1 MTQTLGDAPDWQG
14 YSQWRASEGTAINQF
29 VTVADPYIENVVVT
43 NWASF
48 NLYIV
53 LDSGIGIT
61 VAVIWYNDAA
71 YSEVADT
78 QEWVLNA
85 GNILNVTLP
94 CLSPYAQLKIL
105 TAESGNQIVTG
116 YFTPQNLAVTKATYL
131 TENNVLLKNG
141 ITLAESA
148 SDSYAVPYVVV
159 GPAAVTLT
167 PYDDSGLLLVAVFP
181 SGEDA
186 DQATTIYQAYAPT
199 AAGESLN
206 GSFVTPAYP
215 VTVKVTNTDEAASH
229 EFNLYYQGLSQ

>member
-131 TENNVLLKNG
+131 TENNTLLKNDLS
-141 ITLAESA
+141 LAA
-148 SDSYAVPYVVV
+148 GANVQYQVPYIMV
-159 GPAAVTLT
+159 GRATLT
-167 PYDDSGLLLVAVFP
+167 LIPADNSGKLYAACLVMTEA
-181 SGEDA
+181 GIQQGA
-186 DQATTIYQAYAPT
+186 CGLAYAP
-199 AAGESLN
+199 AVALQGVQLDFN
-206 GSFVTPAYP
+206 TPAYP
-215 VTVKVTNTDEAASH
+215 LVAEVVNTDADNAHSYY
-229 EFNLYYQGLSQ
+229 LYYQGLSQ

>member
-1 MTQTLGDAPDWQG
+1 VTATLGDAPDWQN
-14 YSQWRASEGTAINQF
+14 YSQWRASEGTKISTTISIGN
-29 VTVADPYIENVVVT
+29 PYTSQVVVT

-48 NLYIV
+48 NLYAVLISGTGVTVIV
-53 LDSGIGIT
+53 T
-61 VAVIWYNDAA
+61 WFNDAA
-71 YSEVADT
+71 YSQVVDQ
-78 QEWVLNA
+78 QEWVLNVSS
-85 GNILNVTLP
+85 ILNVTLP
-94 CLSPYAQLKIL
+94 CLTPYAEIEFN
-105 TAESGNQIVTG
+105 TGESGNQVILA

-199 AAGESLN
+199 VAGESLN

-215 VTVKVTNTDEAASH
+215 VTVKVTNTDGAASH